1 MDHDDWLTD
10 EFQANRPR
18 LRGVAY
24 RMLGTRDEAEDAV
37 QDTWLRLARTDSDGI
52 ENLGGWL
59 TTVIARICLD
69 RLRARTATASRVTVV
84 ERPEDIPA
92 PAGGRDP
99 EHEALVADSV
109 GAALLVVLDALP
121 PAGTRARSCCTTY
134 SACPSTR
141 SARWSDEPPTPARQ
155 LASRARRRVQ
165 DRTPAAPV
173 DLVHHRDVVQRVP
186 TRRAG
191 RRFRNPRASPRSR
204 RGARARR
211 GCPTPGDP
219 ATDARCGR
227 HRRVGRR
234 RCAQCASRGGRR
246 HGRSRVDPGRARNV
260 RGAMECDI
268 VDGRIVAMRIT
279 GDPERLAALDV
290 VLLDD

>member
-10 EFQANRPR
+10 EFQANRAR

-24 RMLGTRDEAEDAV
+24 RMLGSRDEADDAV
-37 QDTWLRLARTDSDGI
+37 QETWLRLARTDSDGI

-69 RLRARTATASRVTVV
+69 RLRARTATAARVTVV

-92 PAGGRDP
+92 PADARDP

-121 PAGTRARSCCTTY
+121 PAERVAFVLHDVFGVPFDEIGPVVGRSTD
-134 SACPSTR
+134 A
-141 SARWSDEPPTPARQ
+141 ARQ

-173 DLVHHRDVVQRVP
+173 DLAHHRDVVSAFLHAAQGGDFDTLVRLLDPEVVLEPDAAAQRMGTLRPMQGADNV
-186 TRRAG
+186 AALVG
-191 RRFRNPRASPRSR
+191 G
-204 RGARARR
+204 GARSARLAVV
-211 GCPTPGDP
+211 GGSVGLAWTPG
-219 ATDARCGR
+219 G
-227 HRRVGRR
+227 
-234 RCAQCASRGGRR
+234 
-246 HGRSRVDPGRARNV
+246 HGHV

-268 VDGRIVAMRIT
+268 VDGRIVALRVT
-279 GDPERLAALDV
+279 GDPERLAELDV
-290 VLLDD
+290 VLLDS